1 MREDRW
7 QERIPGKLRQR
18 GRQLD
23 RKVAFDSRRRALF
36 VQNRFAG
43 VGYPLRL
50 YSTAAAKKKDALKSA
65 EATVL
70 K

>member
-1 MREDRW
+1 
-7 QERIPGKLRQR
+7 
-18 GRQLD
+18 
-23 RKVAFDSRRRALF
+23 VAFDYRRRSQL

-43 VGYPLRL
+43 VGYPWRL
-50 YSTAAAKKKDALKSA
+50 YSTAAAKKKDALKFA